1 MIEWT
6 NQNARNA
13 LSEVQNLIMFLI
25 NLQPHKRTVKK
36 QAKDPQS
43 RTKLLEN
50 LYPFIHTI
58 EHNNTTSTTT
68 DLRYQI
74 HLPPGQSCFLQ
85 MSKDQGCFRTHNNIA
100 SKGRG
105 EGRHSTTRMLGK
117 MLWECDTFPTVLSKI
132 ADSCSSTIWMVL
144 WPKKFVCVVGKIRSL
159 RNLQFSLCFIRV
171 GDKGNYEL
179 N

>member
-105 EGRHSTTRMLGK
+105 EGRTQYNEDVRKNALG
-117 MLWECDTFPTVLSKI
+117 MWHFPNS
-132 ADSCSSTIWMVL
+132 
-144 WPKKFVCVVGKIRSL
+144 FVQDCRFL
-159 RNLQFSLCFIRV
+159 LFHNLNGFV
-171 GDKGNYEL
+171 T
-179 N
+179 